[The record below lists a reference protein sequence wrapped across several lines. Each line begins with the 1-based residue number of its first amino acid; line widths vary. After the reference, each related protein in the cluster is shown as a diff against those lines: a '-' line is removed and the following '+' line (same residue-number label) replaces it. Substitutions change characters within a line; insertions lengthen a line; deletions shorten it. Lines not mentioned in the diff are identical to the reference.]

1 MILVTP
7 YEGDKTKETYAIVEK
22 AATYMRE
29 LAEKIPY
36 ITIDRL
42 ESSC

>member
-29 LAEKIPY
+29 LAEK
-36 ITIDRL
+36 DSLHHDSRL